1 MNPASNSPKKLRLTL
16 VIASLQMGGAE
27 RVMALLANAWANRGD
42 AVTLITL
49 TSPEEDFF
57 ALDPSVQRVVIGWR
71 KPSNHPLRA
80 ILNNGVRLWR
90 LRHALAASQPNVVIS
105 FIDTM
110 NVMAVLASRGLGLPI
125 IVCER
130 VNPEQHQIGSAWKL
144 LRGFAYPR
152 AAALVVQTSAVAEW
166 GQGLLPPECI
176 FVIPN
181 PILPEDNHIRNN
193 PGQRIVAVG
202 RLVRQKGHDLLLR
215 AFAQVAP
222 DFPDWRLRIIGD
234 GPEMA
239 ALVALTR
246 ELNIADRVEM
256 PGRSGDIP
264 GEMAQAGLF
273 VLSSRFEGFPNA
285 LIEAMAASLP
295 VIAADCPS
303 GPREIVR
310 HEVDGLLVPPENV
323 DALAAAMR
331 RLMSDPDE
339 RARLAARA
347 SEVRERFSMER
358 VLALW
363 DDAIQQTLARR
374 R

>member
-1 MNPASNSPKKLRLTL
+1 MNPALNSPKKLRLTL

-27 RVMALLANAWANRGD
+27 RVMTLLANAWASRGD

-57 ALDPSVQRVVIGWR
+57 ALDPSVQRVAVGWR

-80 ILNNGVRLWR
+80 ILNNAVRLWH

-110 NVMAVLASRGLGLPI
+110 NVMAVLASRGLRLPV

-166 GQGLLPPECI
+166 GQGLLPPERI

-181 PILPEDNHIRNN
+181 PILPEDNPAGTDPAR
-193 PGQRIVAVG
+193 RIIAVG

-215 AFAQVAP
+215 AFAQIAP
-222 DFPDWRLRIIGD
+222 DFPDWRLRILGD
-234 GPEMA
+234 GPEA
-239 ALVALTR
+239 GDLGTLAD
-246 ELNIADRVEM
+246 ELQIADHVEM
-256 PGRSGDIP
+256 PGRSSDVAS
-264 GEMAQAGLF
+264 ELSQASLF

-285 LIEAMAASLP
+285 LVEAMAAGLP
-295 VIAADCPS
+295 VIATDCPS

-310 HEVDGLLVPPENV
+310 HEVDGLLVPPEDV

>member
-1 MNPASNSPKKLRLTL
+1 MNPALNSPKRLRLTL

-49 TSPEEDFF
+49 TSPKEDFF
-57 ALDPSVQRVVIGWR
+57 ALDPSVQRVVVGWR

-90 LRHALAASQPNVVIS
+90 QRRAIADSQPDIVIS
-105 FIDTM
+105 FIDKT
-110 NVMAVLASRGLGLPI
+110 NILVLMAVRRLRVPVI
-125 IVCER
+125 ISER
-130 VNPEQHQIGSAWKL
+130 TEPRYTRISPTWKR
-144 LRGFAYPR
+144 LRRIIYPW
-152 AAALVVQTSAVAEW
+152 AAAMVVQSQAVAEW
-166 GQGLLPPECI
+166 GRTLLAADRI
-176 FVIPN
+176 FIIPN
-181 PILPEDNHIRNN
+181 PIPASLPQKEQARSCTILAIGRF
-193 PGQRIVAVG
+193 VAE
-202 RLVRQKGHDLLLR
+202 KGYDLLLR

-234 GPEMA
+234 GPEIA

-264 GEMAQAGLF
+264 GELAQAGLF

-285 LIEAMAASLP
+285 LVEAMAAGLP
-295 VIAADCPS
+295 VIATDCPS
-303 GPREIVR
+303 GPREIIR
-310 HEVDGLLVPPENV
+310 DGVDGLLVPPENV

-339 RARLAARA
+339 RTRLAARVP
-347 SEVRERFSMER
+347 EVRERFSMER